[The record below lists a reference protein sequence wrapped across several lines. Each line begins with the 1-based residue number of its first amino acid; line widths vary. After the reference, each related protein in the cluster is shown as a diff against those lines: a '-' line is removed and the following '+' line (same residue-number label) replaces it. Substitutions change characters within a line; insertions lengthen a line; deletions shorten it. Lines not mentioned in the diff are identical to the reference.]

1 MIYYNG
7 YPEKVEI
14 GIHEMSIDDVEHLIL
29 TLSGEDNMHPIT
41 RNMLWDNYTKARAQY
56 WDAQFD
62 MDEYEKKRLNELG
75 KRIIAQIEEMY
86 ALRDRLLRQE
96 LEKIKNG
103 KIGAKSIELETVI
116 QNWYSED
123 ATDMEVDFYNGLFA
137 SQTNLRNFYN
147 LCKCYTSAE
156 YEEQNRTEPNYWK
169 EKYTQLAEDGIL
181 QIVHKMK
188 EDINL
193 AWKDMDKILDFEM
206 KVRYIY

>member
-29 TLSGEDNMHPIT
+29 TLNGEDNMHPIT

-62 MDEYEKKRLNELG
+62 MGEYEKKRLNELG
-75 KRIIAQIEEMY
+75 KRIIAQMEEMY

-103 KIGAKSIELETVI
+103 KIGAKSIELETVSDPLRCTI
-116 QNWYSED
+116 SKTCGTLWYS
-123 ATDMEVDFYNGLFA
+123 L
-137 SQTNLRNFYN
+137 QW
-147 LCKCYTSAE
+147 
-156 YEEQNRTEPNYWK
+156 NY
-169 EKYTQLAEDGIL
+169 APD
-181 QIVHKMK
+181 HFP
-188 EDINL
+188 
-193 AWKDMDKILDFEM
+193 AWKQSCN
-206 KVRYIY
+206 

>member
-1 MIYYNG
+1 MKHYNG
-7 YPEKVEI
+7 YPETVEI
-14 GIHEMSIDDVEHLIL
+14 NSHQMSIHDVEHLIL
-29 TLSGEDNMHPIT
+29 LLSGEDNIHPFT

-62 MDEYEKKRLNELG
+62 MCEYEKKRLNELG

-123 ATDMEVDFYNGLFA
+123 ATEKEVDFYNGLFA

>member
-1 MIYYNG
+1 MKHYNG
-7 YPEKVEI
+7 YPETVEI
-14 GIHEMSIDDVEHLIL
+14 NSHQMSIHDVEHLIL
-29 TLSGEDNMHPIT
+29 LLSGEDNIHPST

-62 MDEYEKKRLNELG
+62 MGEDEKKRLNELG

-123 ATDMEVDFYNGLFA
+123 STDMEVDFYNGLFA

>member
-1 MIYYNG
+1 MKHYNG
-7 YPEKVEI
+7 YPETVEI
-14 GIHEMSIDDVEHLIL
+14 NSHQMSIHDVEHLIL
-29 TLSGEDNMHPIT
+29 LLSGEDNIHPFT

-62 MDEYEKKRLNELG
+62 MGEDEKKRLNELG

-103 KIGAKSIELETVI
+103 KRGARSIELETVI

-206 KVRYIY
+206 KVSYIY

>member
-1 MIYYNG
+1 MTYHNG
-7 YPEKVEI
+7 YPENVEI
-14 GIHEMSIDDVEHLIL
+14 GIHGMSIDDVEHLIL
-29 TLSGEDNMHPIT
+29 TLSGEDNIHHVNRI
-41 RNMLWDNYTKARAQY
+41 MLWDNYTKARAQY

-62 MDEYEKKRLNELG
+62 MGEDEKKRLNELG
-75 KRIIAQIEEMY
+75 KKIIAQIEEMY

-96 LEKIKNG
+96 LEKKENG
-103 KIGAKSIELETVI
+103 KREAKRIELEMLI
-116 QNWYSED
+116 QDWYSED
-123 ATDMEVDFYNGLFA
+123 ATDMEVDFYSGLFNFQ
-137 SQTNLRNFYN
+137 SKLRNFYH
-147 LCKCYTSAE
+147 LCKCHVSTE
-156 YEEQNRTEPNYWK
+156 DEEQDLTRSNYWK

>member
-1 MIYYNG
+1 MKHYNG
-7 YPEKVEI
+7 YPETVEI
-14 GIHEMSIDDVEHLIL
+14 NSHQMSIHDVEHLIL
-29 TLSGEDNMHPIT
+29 LLSGEDNIHPFT

-56 WDAQFD
+56 CDAQFN
-62 MDEYEKKRLNELG
+62 MGEYEKKRLNELG

>member
-1 MIYYNG
+1 MKHYNG
-7 YPEKVEI
+7 YPETVEI
-14 GIHEMSIDDVEHLIL
+14 NSHQMSIHDVEHLIL
-29 TLSGEDNMHPIT
+29 LLSGEDNIHPST

-56 WDAQFD
+56 WDGQFD
-62 MDEYEKKRLNELG
+62 MGEDEKKRLNELG

-123 ATDMEVDFYNGLFA
+123 STDMEVDFYNGLFA
-137 SQTNLRNFYN
+137 SQTKLRNFYN

>member
-1 MIYYNG
+1 MKHYNG
-7 YPEKVEI
+7 YPETVEI
-14 GIHEMSIDDVEHLIL
+14 NSHQMSIHDVEHLIL
-29 TLSGEDNMHPIT
+29 LLSGEDNIHPFT
-41 RNMLWDNYTKARAQY
+41 QNMLWDNYTKARAQY

-62 MDEYEKKRLNELG
+62 MGEYEKKRLNELG

>member
-1 MIYYNG
+1 MKHYNG
-7 YPEKVEI
+7 YPETVEI
-14 GIHEMSIDDVEHLIL
+14 NSHQMSIHDVEHLIL
-29 TLSGEDNMHPIT
+29 LLIGEDNIHPFT

-62 MDEYEKKRLNELG
+62 MGEDEKKRLNELG

-103 KIGAKSIELETVI
+103 KRGARSIELETVI

>member
-1 MIYYNG
+1 MTYHNG
-7 YPEKVEI
+7 YPENVEI
-14 GIHEMSIDDVEHLIL
+14 GNHGMSINDVEHLIL
-29 TLSGEDNMHPIT
+29 TLSSEDNMHPAT

-62 MDEYEKKRLNELG
+62 MGEDEKKQLNELG

-96 LEKIKNG
+96 LEKIRNG
-103 KIGAKSIELETVI
+103 KKGAKRIELETVI
-116 QNWYSED
+116 QDWYSED
-123 ATDMEVDFYNGLFA
+123 ATDMEVDFYNGLFGF
-137 SQTNLRNFYN
+137 QTKLRNFYH
-147 LCKCYTSAE
+147 LCKCYVSTE
-156 YEEQNRTEPNYWK
+156 DEEQDLTEPNYWK
-169 EKYTQLAEDGIL
+169 EKYTRLAEDGIL
-181 QIVHKMK
+181 QIVHEMK

>member
-1 MIYYNG
+1 MTYHNG
-7 YPEKVEI
+7 YPENVEI

-29 TLSGEDNMHPIT
+29 TLSSEDNIHPVNRI
-41 RNMLWDNYTKARAQY
+41 MLWDNYTKARAQY

-62 MDEYEKKRLNELG
+62 MDEDEKKRLYELG
-75 KRIIAQIEEMY
+75 HKVIAQIEEMY

-103 KIGAKSIELETVI
+103 KRGAKSIELETVI

-193 AWKDMDKILDFEM
+193 AWKDLDKILDFEM

>member
-1 MIYYNG
+1 MTYHNG
-7 YPEKVEI
+7 YPENVEI
-14 GIHEMSIDDVEHLIL
+14 DTRGMSIDDVEHLIL
-29 TLSGEDNMHPIT
+29 TLSGEDNMHPVT
-41 RNMLWDNYTKARAQY
+41 RNMLWDNYTKTRAQY

-62 MDEYEKKRLNELG
+62 MGEDEKKQLNELG

-103 KIGAKSIELETVI
+103 KRGARSIELETVI
-116 QNWYSED
+116 QDWYSED
-123 ATDMEVDFYNGLFA
+123 ATDMEVDFYHGLFGF
-137 SQTNLRNFYN
+137 QTKLRHFYH
-147 LCKCYTSAE
+147 LCKCHVSIE
-156 YEEQNRTEPNYWK
+156 DEEQDLTEPNYWK

>member
-1 MIYYNG
+1 MKHYNG
-7 YPEKVEI
+7 YPETVEI
-14 GIHEMSIDDVEHLIL
+14 NSHQMSIHDVEHLIL
-29 TLSGEDNMHPIT
+29 LLSGEDNIHPFT

-62 MDEYEKKRLNELG
+62 MGECEKKRLNELG

-193 AWKDMDKILDFEM
+193 AWKDMEKILDFEM

>member
-1 MIYYNG
+1 M
-7 YPEKVEI
+7 
-14 GIHEMSIDDVEHLIL
+14 
-29 TLSGEDNMHPIT
+29 
-41 RNMLWDNYTKARAQY
+41 
-56 WDAQFD
+56 
-62 MDEYEKKRLNELG
+62 
-75 KRIIAQIEEMY
+75 
-86 ALRDRLLRQE
+86 
-96 LEKIKNG
+96 
-103 KIGAKSIELETVI
+103 ETVI

-193 AWKDMDKILDFEM
+193 AWKDMEKILDFEM
-206 KVRYIY
+206 KVSYIY

>member
-1 MIYYNG
+1 MKHYNG
-7 YPEKVEI
+7 YPETVEI
-14 GIHEMSIDDVEHLIL
+14 NSHQMSIHDVEHLIL
-29 TLSGEDNMHPIT
+29 LLSGEDNIHPFT

-62 MDEYEKKRLNELG
+62 MGEYEKKRLNELG

-103 KIGAKSIELETVI
+103 KRGAKSIELEIVI

-137 SQTNLRNFYN
+137 SQTKLRKFYN
-147 LCKCYTSAE
+147 SCKCYTSTE

-181 QIVHKMK
+181 QIVHEMK
-188 EDINL
+188 EGINL
-193 AWKDMDKILDFEM
+193 AWKDLDKILDFEM
-206 KVRYIY
+206 KVKYIY

>member
-1 MIYYNG
+1 MKHYNG
-7 YPEKVEI
+7 YPETVEI
-14 GIHEMSIDDVEHLIL
+14 NSHQMSIHDVEHLIL
-29 TLSGEDNMHPIT
+29 LLSGEDNIHPFT